1 MFEKQLEQELRK
13 YKKAERAI
21 FFIDVLI
28 SLVIIFFSRKIIQ
41 TTFGQAALW
50 MAITLL
56 GIIIILRTFKMLG
69 PKN

>member
-1 MFEKQLEQELRK
+1 MFEKQLEQELKR
-13 YKKAERAI
+13 YKKAELAI

-28 SLVIIFFSRKIIQ
+28 SLIIILFSQKIIQ
-41 TTFGQAALW
+41 TAFGQASLW